1 MLKQLTSVPKIK
13 TIEDR
18 NKWTVRMAD
27 NYRIPRYNWT
37 IDEIT
42 GDITVNAFGPTL
54 PSSVNLWHSTTCD
67 SLRRDFRYYSIST
80 CQPHACKCHSKM
92 SWNGIPLW
100 FSVAKEKEQ
109 GKKVFKSYCLPML
122 TLFLRATESVLRR
135 RRRALLSCQLPP
147 LRAEGS

>member
-1 MLKQLTSVPKIK
+1 MLKELTSVPKIK

-18 NKWTVRMAD
+18 NNWAVRMAG

-67 SLRRDFRYYSIST
+67 SLRRDFRYYSLST

-100 FSVAKEKEQ
+100 FSVAKEKKNCLSDVVSNKLNLSSIHSDVL
-109 GKKVFKSYCLPML
+109 KKINSRSVYCCSEY
-122 TLFLRATESVLRR
+122 FYGCYISD
-135 RRRALLSCQLPP
+135 
-147 LRAEGS
+147 